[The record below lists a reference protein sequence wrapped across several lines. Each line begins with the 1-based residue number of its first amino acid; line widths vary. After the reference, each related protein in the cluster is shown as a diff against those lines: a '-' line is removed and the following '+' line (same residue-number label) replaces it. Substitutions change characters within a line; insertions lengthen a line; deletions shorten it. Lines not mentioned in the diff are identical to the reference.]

1 MNKPSISMA
10 SEDVASGVR
19 RIAPTV
25 LSKVRRR
32 LIPFLFLLYIVAYL
46 DRINVGFAAL
56 QMNQALG
63 FSATTYGLG
72 AGMFFLSY
80 VLFEIPS
87 NVILARIG
95 ARLWIARIM
104 ITWGIVSSS
113 MMFVRSPAGFH
124 TLRFLL
130 GAAEAGFFP
139 GLIFYLTQWFPARE
153 RARTIAM
160 FMTATL
166 TAGVI
171 GGPISGALLS
181 LHGAAGL
188 AGWQWLFLL
197 EGAPAIALGFV
208 VLRVLTD
215 RPEHARWLADPER
228 AALVACLE
236 EDVRTRTDR
245 QHASPWRALGN
256 GRTWL
261 LAIAHFTIPV
271 MLYGLGF
278 WLPQMIKA
286 ALRQGSGRASDG
298 SDFTVGMLSAIPYA
312 FGAVAMVL
320 AGRHSDRTG
329 ERRWH
334 FAVAAAV
341 GGAALAVSTAGTGIV
356 WSIVTLSIAMIGL
369 ASMFGPFWALAT
381 TSRSA
386 LSNTAAA
393 ASIALVNSVGNTG
406 GFVGPYLLGA
416 INDATHS
423 FAIGLYAIAA
433 MMVAGAALVLTVDD
447 R

>member
-1 MNKPSISMA
+1 MATTTPDDKPSISMA

-139 GLIFYLTQWFPARE
+139 GLIFYLTQWFPARGRAGD
-153 RARTIAM
+153 RARLRRPPRADGSARARALARRPGTGGARRVPRGGRSHADRPAARIAVESARQRTDVAARNRA
-160 FMTATL
+160 FHHSGDALRTRLLAAADDQGRPSAGL
-166 TAGVI
+166 GAGVGRKRLHGRYVERDSI
-171 GGPISGALLS
+171 CFRRRRDGARGPAFGSHRRTPLAFCGCGGGRGRRAGGQHRRHRHRLVDRDAVDRDDRVGVDVRPVLGPRDHVSVGALE
-181 LHGAAGL
+181 HGRCGVDRAG
-188 AGWQWLFLL
+188 
-197 EGAPAIALGFV
+197 ELGGQYG
-208 VLRVLTD
+208 RVR
-215 RPEHARWLADPER
+215 RPVPPGCDQRRDAQLCD
-228 AALVACLE
+228 
-236 EDVRTRTDR
+236 
-245 QHASPWRALGN
+245 RALRDRRDDGGWRCPGPD
-256 GRTWL
+256 GR
-261 LAIAHFTIPV
+261 
-271 MLYGLGF
+271 
-278 WLPQMIKA
+278 
-286 ALRQGSGRASDG
+286 
-298 SDFTVGMLSAIPYA
+298 
-312 FGAVAMVL
+312 
-320 AGRHSDRTG
+320 
-329 ERRWH
+329 
-334 FAVAAAV
+334 
-341 GGAALAVSTAGTGIV
+341 
-356 WSIVTLSIAMIGL
+356 
-369 ASMFGPFWALAT
+369 
-381 TSRSA
+381 
-386 LSNTAAA
+386 
-393 ASIALVNSVGNTG
+393 
-406 GFVGPYLLGA
+406 
-416 INDATHS
+416 
-423 FAIGLYAIAA
+423 
-433 MMVAGAALVLTVDD
+433 
-447 R
+447 